1 MSVYGIMANL
11 MKYGRA
17 ASTEQIVKQ
26 TVEAR
31 WYLMSDC
38 FCREFSIHCVLNRA
52 RARLRT
58 IVLRMQL
65 LRRIIRF
72 AMIRKQSKKEARR
85 TGHTVRQ
92 R

>member
-31 WYLMSDC
+31 WYLMNDGFIVVNLVPLRDEPSGSVSAKNGNRVQIWIDD
-38 FCREFSIHCVLNRA
+38 RSIQNEHRNR
-52 RARLRT
+52 R
-58 IVLRMQL
+58 
-65 LRRIIRF
+65 
-72 AMIRKQSKKEARR
+72 
-85 TGHTVRQ
+85 
-92 R
+92 

>member
-38 FCREFSIHCVLNRA
+38 FCVLNRA

>member
-31 WYLMSDC
+31 WYLMNDG
-38 FCREFSIHCVLNRA
+38 FIVVNLVP
-52 RARLRT
+52 LRDEPSES
-58 IVLRMQL
+58 VS
-65 LRRIIRF
+65 
-72 AMIRKQSKKEARR
+72 A
-85 TGHTVRQ
+85 
-92 R
+92 

>member
-31 WYLMSDC
+31 WYLMRDC
-38 FCREFSIHCVLNRA
+38 FLS
-52 RARLRT
+52 
-58 IVLRMQL
+58 
-65 LRRIIRF
+65 RI
-72 AMIRKQSKKEARR
+72 
-85 TGHTVRQ
+85 
-92 R
+92 

>member
-31 WYLMSDC
+31 WYLMNGKLV
-38 FCREFSIHCVLNRA
+38 CREFS
-52 RARLRT
+52 
-58 IVLRMQL
+58 
-65 LRRIIRF
+65 
-72 AMIRKQSKKEARR
+72 
-85 TGHTVRQ
+85 VRYV
-92 R
+92 

>member
-31 WYLMSDC
+31 WYL
-38 FCREFSIHCVLNRA
+38 LRA
-52 RARLRT
+52 EPSESASAYNCSADAASQKNNQVCHDSET
-58 IVLRMQL
+58 
-65 LRRIIRF
+65 
-72 AMIRKQSKKEARR
+72 E
-85 TGHTVRQ
+85 
-92 R
+92 